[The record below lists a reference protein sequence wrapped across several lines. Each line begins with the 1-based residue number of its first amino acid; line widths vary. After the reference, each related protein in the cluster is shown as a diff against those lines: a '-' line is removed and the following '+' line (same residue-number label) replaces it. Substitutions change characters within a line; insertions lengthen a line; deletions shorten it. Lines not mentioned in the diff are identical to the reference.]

1 MAERYEE
8 TCITSHGD
16 HQHQER
22 IVVDETARSRRL
34 AYQVSS
40 FIWLLFGLL
49 IGSISLRIFLQR
61 IGANP
66 GAPFAEL
73 VYTFTD
79 LFLWPF
85 SGLTI
90 SPAVKGMV
98 LEIPSIIAIV
108 FYAFL
113 GWAVVKITEL
123 PVLRP

>member
-8 TCITSHGD
+8 TRITSHGD

-40 FIWLLFGLL
+40 FIWVLFGLL
-49 IGSISLRIFLQR
+49 IGSISLRIFLKL

-66 GAPFAEL
+66 GAAFAQL
-73 VYTFTD
+73 VYAFTD

-85 SGLTI
+85 SGLTT
-90 SPAVKGMV
+90 SPAVNGMV

-108 FYAFL
+108 FYTFL
-113 GWAVVKITEL
+113 GWAVVKVTEL
-123 PVLRP
+123 LIMRP